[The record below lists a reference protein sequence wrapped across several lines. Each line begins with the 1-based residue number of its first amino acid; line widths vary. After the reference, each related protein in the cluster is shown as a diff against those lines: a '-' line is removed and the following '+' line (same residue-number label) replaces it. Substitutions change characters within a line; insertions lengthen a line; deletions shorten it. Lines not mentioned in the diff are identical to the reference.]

1 MKIGTKLT
9 IIFISIAFSSMLV
22 VGLISYFRAKT
33 SFQTEAFNR
42 LTAVREMKAVQI
54 TSYFNQIEDQL
65 LSFSENPSIIEAMEE
80 FKIGFNSVEDELSSS
95 LVTVNKSK
103 QHIEHYLDT
112 ALMPR
117 LNKNLVIKIKK
128 EEIVSNQS
136 NAIILQD
143 LYMAS
148 NHNRFDEKEK
158 LDSINYSCRY
168 NTTHNKYHHII
179 RKFAERFGFYD
190 VFLVDIKTGNVVYSV
205 YKELDFATNLKNGP
219 FAGSNFAKC
228 YNAASQIKKKGE
240 AVVVDFAAYI
250 PSLNLPASFIACP
263 IFKDTTVIGVLAF
276 QMPIENI
283 NNIMTNNHQ
292 WQNVGLGKT
301 GETYIVG
308 EDFTLRNQSRF
319 IIEDSLN
326 YFKMLNEIGTDHET
340 IQLIKNYDN
349 TIGLQTVKTEGTEEA
364 LKGITDVK
372 IFKDYRGV
380 PVLSAYKPLPIL
392 GMKWVIMSEL
402 DEDEAFAD
410 IVKLRNNI
418 IIGFLCLL
426 AVVFLVSYSVS
437 KKITK
442 PLKEL
447 TIDSAELASGNF
459 DVIININSEDEIG
472 VLADG
477 FRKMQTSI
485 SKLVHGLEDTVKERT
500 AEVVM
505 QKDIIES
512 RQKEMLDSINYAKR
526 IQDSVLAQPSFLQ
539 KYLNEYFIIFNPK
552 DIVSGDFYWATKTD
566 THFYLAVCDSTG
578 HGVPGA
584 FMSLLNTSF
593 LNEAINAKHI
603 VAPNEILNYVRERL
617 ERTISKNGA
626 QDGMDGLLLCLDLKT
641 KKMTYSAAYNSPM
654 ILRNGSMI
662 DLPADKMPIG
672 IGMKKES
679 FTLFQINSEPNDILL
694 IYTDG
699 YADQFGGPKGKK
711 FKYKQLKDTLI
722 EHAHLPIPEQ
732 KQHLQLIFDKWKGE
746 LEQVDDVCIV
756 GIKL

>member
-1 MKIGTKLT
+1 MKIETKLT
-9 IIFISIAFSSMLV
+9 TTFFLIAFISMLV
-22 VGLISYFRAKT
+22 VGVISFYRAKT
-33 SFQTEAFNR
+33 SFKKEASSR

-65 LSFSENPSIIEAMEE
+65 LSFSENPAIIQAMEE
-80 FKIGFNSVEDELSSS
+80 FKKGFNSVEEELSTTS
-95 LVTVNKSK
+95 VTVNKSK

-148 NHNRFDEKEK
+148 NPNKFDDKEK
-158 LDSINYSCRY
+158 LDSISYPCTY
-168 NTTHNKYHHII
+168 NSTHNKYHHII

-190 VFLVDIKTGNVVYSV
+190 VFLVDNKTGNVVYSV

-228 YNAASQIKKKGE
+228 FNSAIQIKKRGE
-240 AVVVDFAAYI
+240 AAAVDFTSYI
-250 PSLNLPASFIACP
+250 PSLNAPASFIACP
-263 IFKDTTVIGVLAF
+263 IFDDTKVIGVLAF

-292 WQNVGLGKT
+292 WENVGLGKT

-319 IIEDSLN
+319 IIEDSAN
-326 YFKMLNEIGTDHET
+326 YFKMLNDIGTDPKT

-349 TIGLQTVKTEGTEEA
+349 TIGLQTVKTVGTEEA

-372 IFKDYRGV
+372 IFKDYRDV
-380 PVLSAYKPLPIL
+380 SVLSAYKPLPIL
-392 GMKWVIMSEL
+392 GMHWVIMSEL
-402 DEDEAFAD
+402 DEEEAFAD

-418 IIGFLCLL
+418 IIGFLALL
-426 AVVFLVSYSVS
+426 VIVFLVSHSVS
-437 KKITK
+437 QKITK

-447 TIDSAELASGNF
+447 TNDSAELANGNF

-485 SKLVHGLEDTVKERT
+485 SKLFHGLEDTVKERT

-539 KYLNEYFIIFNPK
+539 KYLNDYFIIFNPK

-603 VAPNEILNYVRERL
+603 IEPNKILNYVRDRL

-654 ILRNGSMI
+654 ILRNGNMI

-679 FTLFQINSEPNDILL
+679 FTLFEVDAEPNDVLL

-699 YADQFGGPKGKK
+699 FADQFGGPKGKK

-722 EHAHLPIPEQ
+722 EHAHLSISEQ
-732 KQHLQLIFDKWKGE
+732 KHHLQIIFDTWKGD
-746 LEQVDDVCIV
+746 LEQVDDVCII